1 MNRREKLEKMLADSP
16 EDTFLQYALAME
28 FISAGDDP
36 AAAGRL
42 ECLLESDAH
51 YVPAYFQLA
60 QVQARQSAA
69 DAARRTLTR
78 GIEAARRAG
87 DQHAEEEMR
96 GFLASLA

>member
-16 EDTFLQYALAME
+16 DDVFLHYALAME
-28 FISAGDDP
+28 FASAGDDRG
-36 AAAGRL
+36 AAERL
-42 ECLLESDAH
+42 EKLLDAYAH

-60 QVQARQSAA
+60 QVQARLGEI

-96 GFLASLA
+96 GFLGSLA